1 MFLKRKIDLFKKS
14 LFLCLFLIMGSFAA
28 TINAAEKTEFV
39 INDEPFIFR
48 NKKLSPTEKYTPQEL
63 QKKLGKADGSSNK
76 ENFLEILYK
85 DEGVTF
91 LFDNK
96 NYFCGFSFF
105 LMKEDI
111 NPVKIYDLA
120 ITKDDTYQSIQK
132 KIKAFKIT
140 YNLYEQEG
148 SNPMIDMEFVSKK
161 FGKVNVA
168 IVCSQYEKQH
178 VLLVTVLYMDIIHE

>member
-161 FGKVNVA
+161 FGKVNTT
-168 IVCSQYEKQH
+168 IVCSQSGKQD
-178 VLLVTVLYMDIIHE
+178 VLFVAVLYMDIANK

>member
-1 MFLKRKIDLFKKS
+1 MFLKSKIGLFKKS
-14 LFLCLFLIMGSFAA
+14 LFLCLFLIVGSFAA
-28 TINAAEKTEFV
+28 TINAAEKAEFV

-63 QKKLGKADGSSNK
+63 QKKIGKADGSSNK
-76 ENFLEILYK
+76 ENFIEILYK

-96 NYFCGFSFF
+96 NYFCVFSFF
-105 LMKEDI
+105 LMKEDMK
-111 NPVKIYDLA
+111 PVKIYDLE

-132 KIKAFKIT
+132 KIKALNIT

-148 SNPMIDMEFVSKK
+148 NNHVIDMEFVSKK
-161 FGKVNVA
+161 FGKVNTT
-168 IVCSQYEKQH
+168 IVCSRYEKQN
-178 VLLVTVLYMDIIHE
+178 VLLVAILYMDIANK

>member
-1 MFLKRKIDLFKKS
+1 MFLTRKIDLFKKS

-28 TINAAEKTEFV
+28 TINAAEKAEFV

-63 QKKLGKADGSSNK
+63 QKKIGKADGSSNK

-111 NPVKIYDLA
+111 KPVKIYDLA

-132 KIKAFKIT
+132 KMKALNGT
-140 YNLYEQEG
+140 YNRYEQEG
-148 SNPMIDMEFVSKK
+148 NNHVIDMEFVSKK
-161 FGKVNVA
+161 FGKVNTT
-168 IVCSQYEKQH
+168 IMCSRYEKQN
-178 VLLVTVLYMDIIHE
+178 VLLVAVVYMDIANK